1 MNDDKT
7 TTTELGLQVPLK
19 PTEEYREHT
28 AERWKEKDRESYDF
42 ALYLV
47 RELGLTNKTKIV
59 AVVDEHRAARGVAGV
74 SRNSVIALLN
84 GSEFRPGEIEEI
96 IKRRSLLTT
105 ADALDKI
112 EELLDRAKA
121 AKDLG
126 AAAMALTA
134 VYNVKQLS
142 NGAATRITGKTEG
155 ESHKSFDRYL
165 ERARKKLVEAQGT
178 IIDITPPAA
187 VPVSA
192 DGGFSGQALS
202 REGAAETIAE
212 TINP

>member
-1 MNDDKT
+1 MNDDM

-28 AERWKEKDRESYDF
+28 AERWKEKDRASYDF
-42 ALYLV
+42 ALHLV

-59 AVVDEHRAARGVAGV
+59 EKVDEHRQIRGLDGV

-84 GSEFRPGEIEEI
+84 GPEFRPGEIEEI

-142 NGAATRITGKTEG
+142 SGAATRITGKTEG
-155 ESHKSFDRYL
+155 ETHKSFDRYL
-165 ERARKKLVEAQGT
+165 ERARKKLKEAEG
-178 IIDITPPAA
+178 IMIDITPPPAA
-187 VPVSA
+187 VPIPAEMENANCPSV
-192 DGGFSGQALS
+192 
-202 REGAAETIAE
+202 GATDKDHE
-212 TINP
+212 

>member
-1 MNDDKT
+1 MSELT
-7 TTTELGLQVPLK
+7 TTTLLGLEVPVK

-59 AVVDEHRAARGVAGV
+59 ACVDEHRAARGVSSV

-84 GSEFRPGEIEEI
+84 GPEFKPGEIDEI

-112 EELLDRAKA
+112 EELLERAKA

-155 ESHKSFDRYL
+155 DERKSFDRYL
-165 ERARKKLVEAQGT
+165 ERARKKLEDAHGT

-187 VPVSA
+187 VPIP
-192 DGGFSGQALS
+192 
-202 REGAAETIAE
+202 AAKENDPDET
-212 TINP
+212 TPDLTTK

>member
-1 MNDDKT
+1 MNDDM
-7 TTTELGLQVPLK
+7 TTTELGLEVPLK

-28 AERWKEKDRESYDF
+28 AKHWKEKDRESYDF

-59 AVVDEHRAARGVAGV
+59 ALVDEHRAARGVAGV

-155 ESHKSFDRYL
+155 ETHKNFDRYL
-165 ERARKKLVEAQGT
+165 ERARKKLKEAQGT
-178 IIDITPPAA
+178 IIDITPPSAA
-187 VPVSA
+187 VPMPVERENTKAGQPEGSA
-192 DGGFSGQALS
+192 
-202 REGAAETIAE
+202 EK
-212 TINP
+212 